1 LLCVALRVPSA
12 AGDEIA
18 EEGVRAR
25 ATARRIELE
34 WPIAPAGPVTR
45 FIQALGAR
53 LGRAAGEAPFP
64 WRFTVVR
71 DRSANAFS
79 IGGGRIYVNEG
90 TAFVC
95 RNEAEVAAIL
105 AHEMGHELA
114 GHFRSAAGE
123 SSWLEGVF
131 GSRRTRD
138 EAIGSIRQTIDP
150 HKELEADRISVEILR
165 HAGYD
170 PHAALSVAELLA
182 ERPDAHSGHQGGGGV
197 ERLRS
202 LEDLIDGTPSGGRRD
217 SETFRRL
224 RRETEPG
231 TE

>member
-1 LLCVALRVPSA
+1 LLCVALWVSSA
-12 AGDEIA
+12 AGDDVA
-18 EEGVRAR
+18 EEGARAR

-71 DRSANAFS
+71 NRSANAFS
-79 IGGGRIYVNEG
+79 IGGGHIYVNEG

-114 GHFRSAAGE
+114 GHFRPSAGQG
-123 SSWLEGVF
+123 SWLEGVF
-131 GSRRTRD
+131 GSRTARD
-138 EAIGSIRQTIDP
+138 EAIGSIRQTIEP
-150 HKELEADRISVEILR
+150 RKELEADRISVEILR
-165 HAGYD
+165 RAGYD
-170 PHAALSVAELLA
+170 PHAALSAAELLA
-182 ERPDAHSGHQGGGGV
+182 ERPDALAGHQGSGGG

-202 LEDLIDGTPSGGRRD
+202 LENLVDGMPSGGRRD
-217 SETFRRL
+217 GEAFRRL